1 MLDLIRKV
9 AKVDTQTACQLS
21 FSRILTL
28 KQVTTGEARA
38 LSGTGRHL
46 GLLEAA
52 GSSERRA
59 EAMWWQLPVV
69 VGTISDKMSQSDHF
83 GGKPEK

>member
-1 MLDLIRKV
+1 MLILNWKV

-21 FSRILTL
+21 FTRILTL
-28 KQVTTGEARA
+28 NQVTTGEARA

-69 VGTISDKMSQSDHF
+69 VGSISEKVSHSDHF
-83 GGKPEK
+83 G

>member
-1 MLDLIRKV
+1 MLDFICKV
-9 AKVDTQTACQLS
+9 SKVDTQTACQLS

-28 KQVTTGEARA
+28 KQVTTSEARA

-69 VGTISDKMSQSDHF
+69 VGSIGEKVSHSDHF
-83 GGKPEK
+83 G

>member
-1 MLDLIRKV
+1 MKV
-9 AKVDTQTACQLS
+9 GKVDTQTACQLPILLKI
-21 FSRILTL
+21 RISEATM
-28 KQVTTGEARA
+28 GEART
-38 LSGTGRHL
+38 LSGYGQHL

-69 VGTISDKMSQSDHF
+69 VGSISDKFSQSDHF